1 MFSTFFIYLRLRFKT
16 PNESCLGQIKL
27 KLSLNRLVYNSHSNL
42 LMTTSYNNLL
52 RQEFIYILP
61 GDRLVADSAHLYH
74 MTVPH

>member
-1 MFSTFFIYLRLRFKT
+1 MVFNPFHIFQVRFKT
-16 PNESCLGQIKL
+16 PNESCLGQMKL

-52 RQEFIYILP
+52 RQEYIYILP